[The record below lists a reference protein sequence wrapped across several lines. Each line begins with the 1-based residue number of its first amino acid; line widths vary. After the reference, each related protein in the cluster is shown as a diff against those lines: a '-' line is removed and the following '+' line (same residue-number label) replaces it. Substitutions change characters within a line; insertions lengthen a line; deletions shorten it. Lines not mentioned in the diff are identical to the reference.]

1 MSDTLGRT
9 SRLEE
14 YLPDWAKDLL
24 SGWICVMFR
33 RSEKKRTTGRRRI
46 REEADWRV
54 EQEEIGGEQWVKVC
68 MRVELWRYSSVE
80 DIINE
85 FLERLKE
92 DYVKSTT
99 VRFRRYGWSTRK
111 VRMRAESYIESIRP
125 YVDAEVRSALTDWIV
140 ELKDMV
146 ISKLS
151 EVEEKIKGLRK
162 SEY

>member
-9 SRLEE
+9 RELEE

-24 SGWICVMFR
+24 TGWICVMFR
-33 RSEKKRTTGRRRI
+33 RSEKKRTTGRRKV

-54 EQEEIGGEQWVKVC
+54 ELEEIGGEQWVKVC

-92 DYVKSTT
+92 DYIKSTT
-99 VRFRRYGWSTRK
+99 VKFRRYGWSTRK

-125 YVDAEVRSALTDWIV
+125 YVDAEVRSALTDWLV
-140 ELKDMV
+140 ELKDM
-146 ISKLS
+146 IITRLT
-151 EVEEKIKGLRK
+151 EVDEKIRRLKTR
-162 SEY
+162 EH